1 MTQLPALSTLR
12 TELRD
17 AGVFEHH
24 ELRSW
29 LKLGFLLSVVAAC
42 ITSIYLFGLV
52 AALIAVPVAAVF
64 ATAAAM
70 TGHEG
75 SHKSFSASPFRNQLA
90 TYFVFPF
97 FAGLGSLYW
106 RHKHDQL
113 HHGHPNVEGVDP
125 DIKPFPFVSSR
136 GDHEKATPGQRW
148 FQRNFQ
154 TWAFWPMSLLM
165 STGMRRASIL
175 YLIAYP
181 KKNGFTR
188 AWWLE
193 VGCMTLHYVG
203 WLVIP
208 IALAGPALGLG
219 IYLSI
224 WALVGVCLA
233 LVFLPAHIGLPIVR
247 EQNHDWLHQLE
258 TTRDLEMPKIVSYF
272 FIGLDYQAEHH
283 VFPKIPHQNLPK
295 AAAITKAWCAK
306 HNVPYLSTP
315 YLEALVDSAKFMAKA
330 YERDS
335 TDPME
340 VRFGIVGTERHAA

>member
-1 MTQLPALSTLR
+1 MNQLPKLDSLR
-12 TELRD
+12 AELRA
-17 AGVFEHH
+17 AGVFEHR

-29 LKLGFLLSVVAAC
+29 LKLGFLLSVVGLC
-42 ITSIYLFGLV
+42 IASIYLFGWV
-52 AALIAVPVAAVF
+52 AAIPAVPIAAVF
-64 ATAAAM
+64 GTAAAM

-75 SHKSFSASPFRNQLA
+75 SHKSFSRSPFRNQFA
-90 TYFVFPF
+90 TFLVFPF

-154 TWAFWPMSLLM
+154 SWAFWPMSLLM
-165 STGMRRASIL
+165 AIGMRRASIMF
-175 YLIAYP
+175 LIAYP
-181 KKNGFTR
+181 KKHGFTR
-188 AWWLE
+188 TWFIEAT
-193 VGCMTLHYVG
+193 CMTMHYVA
-203 WLVIP
+203 WIVIP
-208 IALAGPALGLG
+208 TILAGPALGVG
-219 IYLSI
+219 IYLAI

-233 LVFLPAHIGLPIVR
+233 LVFAPAHIGLPIMS

-258 TTRDLEMPKIVSYF
+258 TTRDLEMPKIVSFF

-295 AAAITKAWCAK
+295 AAAITKAWCAARGITYLS
-306 HNVPYLSTP
+306 VPYL
-315 YLEALVDSAKFMAKA
+315 YALVDSAKFMANA
-330 YERDS
+330 YERES

-340 VRFGIVGTERHAA
+340 VRFGLVGSERAA